1 MGKLGETRSR
11 PRACKGWDGEEV
23 LLCEKIPSGEQS
35 HPTLLRVSRRGLN
48 GMSPEISPGPH
59 PGEKQGDWRMAP

>member
-1 MGKLGETRSR
+1 MKKSPLVSKCHR
-11 PRACKGWDGEEV
+11 
-23 LLCEKIPSGEQS
+23 
-35 HPTLLRVSRRGLN
+35 TLLRVSRRGLN